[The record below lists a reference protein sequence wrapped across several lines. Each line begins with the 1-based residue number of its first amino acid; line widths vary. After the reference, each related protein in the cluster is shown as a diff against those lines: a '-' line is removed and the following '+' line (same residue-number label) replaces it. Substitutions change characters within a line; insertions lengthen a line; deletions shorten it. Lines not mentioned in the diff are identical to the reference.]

1 MPRRK
6 RLRGKLIQKPK
17 ELVKEAQQFKIIA
30 ENQSPQNF
38 WVFGE
43 YSSFEIAKQEI
54 DKLHTPDVNYYI
66 YSDLNTVLYTKKGE

>member
-6 RLRGKLIQKPK
+6 RLRGKLIQKTKPK
-17 ELVKEAQQFKIIA
+17 EKESQKFKIIA
-30 ENQSPQNF
+30 ENLNPQNF

-43 YSSFEIAKQEI
+43 YSSFDIAKEEI

-66 YSDLNTVLYTKKGE
+66 YSDLNTVLYTKIGE